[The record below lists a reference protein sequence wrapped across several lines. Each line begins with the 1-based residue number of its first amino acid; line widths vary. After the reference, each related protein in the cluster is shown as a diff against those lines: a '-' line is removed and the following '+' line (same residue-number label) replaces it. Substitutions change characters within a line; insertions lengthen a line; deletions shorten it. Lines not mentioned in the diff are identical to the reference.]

1 VTQRA
6 TVDWDEA
13 YLARPPWD
21 IGRPQATFVALAGQ
35 GLLRG
40 RLLDSGCGTG
50 EHTLL
55 AAESGAE
62 ALGIDGAARAIEIA
76 RAKAAERGIEARFTV
91 ADALRLEDLNEQF
104 DTVIDSG
111 LFHVFDDDDRLTYV
125 ASLGR
130 VVVPGGRCLLMCFS
144 EHQPGDVGPR
154 RVSQDELRAAFAD
167 GWEVRSIAPAA
178 FEITAE
184 AQGQVGGGP
193 AQAWLA
199 ILERR

>member
-1 VTQRA
+1 MTQR
-6 TVDWDEA
+6 TPLEWNDA
-13 YLARPPWD
+13 YAARPPWD
-21 IGRPQATFVALAGQ
+21 IGRPQPAFVALARD

-40 RLLDSGCGTG
+40 RLLDAGCGTG

-55 AAESGAE
+55 AAESGAD

-76 RAKAAERGIEARFTV
+76 RAKAAERGIEARFLV
-91 ADALRLEDLNEQF
+91 ANALRLEELNEQF

-111 LFHVFDDDDRLTYV
+111 LFHVFDDENRLAYV
-125 ASLGR
+125 ESLGR
-130 VVVPGGRCLLMCFS
+130 AVVPGGRCLLMCFS

-154 RVSQDELRAAFAD
+154 RITQDELRAAFAG
-167 GWEVRSIAPAA
+167 GWEVRSITPAG
-178 FEITAE
+178 FDVTSEFQE
-184 AQGQVGGGP
+184 QVGGAP